1 MTYKAVW
8 SQSGFP
14 VSLVLIKAAV
24 PASLV
29 AQSFSVPL
37 EGGVFIPGDS
47 TLNLL
52 LQSWGA
58 FIGVEFLVEKHFKVS
73 QQFLIMWSGLTH
85 RPQLS
90 PSPSPPPS
98 NIPGEAKKTCVCK
111 FSITDSRLFGRVRK
125 QVLLL
130 LWCSYKIVV
139 VTVVVFT
146 KGIEWEGQRDSYFRS
161 GAFSAPRRVAGN

>member
-1 MTYKAVW
+1 MSTRSSAAAVESESSSHLAEMHRFTADMTYKAVW

-58 FIGVEFLVEKHFKVS
+58 FIGVEFLVEKHILLQLAGVS
-73 QQFLIMWSGLTH
+73 PDICNQILTECFMEH
-85 RPQLS
+85 THS
-90 PSPSPPPS
+90 H
-98 NIPGEAKKTCVCK
+98 KK
-111 FSITDSRLFGRVRK
+111 
-125 QVLLL
+125 
-130 LWCSYKIVV
+130 SYLK
-139 VTVVVFT
+139 
-146 KGIEWEGQRDSYFRS
+146 KKYFYYYQD
-161 GAFSAPRRVAGN
+161 